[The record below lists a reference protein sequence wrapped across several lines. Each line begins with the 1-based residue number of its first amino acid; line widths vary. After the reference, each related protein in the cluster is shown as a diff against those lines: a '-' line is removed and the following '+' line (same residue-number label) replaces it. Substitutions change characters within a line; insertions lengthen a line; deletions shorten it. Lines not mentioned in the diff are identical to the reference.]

1 MILELKGI
9 KMDSVI
15 KRVLVTVVV
24 FLVIFYLSPFL
35 IKLDFYDIRVEVA
48 RLFISVHGAGMYW
61 IGSKD
66 DDKA

>member
-1 MILELKGI
+1 
-9 KMDSVI
+9 MDKKI
-15 KRVLVTVVV
+15 KRMLVVAVV

-61 IGSKD
+61 IGTID
-66 DDKA
+66 

>member
-1 MILELKGI
+1 MNDIMKRGAI
-9 KMDSVI
+9 AGVI
-15 KRVLVTVVV
+15 

-61 IGSKD
+61 IGSRNE
-66 DDKA
+66 DKK

>member
-1 MILELKGI
+1 
-9 KMDSVI
+9 MDKKI
-15 KRVLVTVVV
+15 KRILVVAIV

-48 RLFISVHGAGMYW
+48 RLAISVHGAGMYW